1 MRNKIVEC
9 ITTDYG
15 LHIKLSGRVCKYD
28 IQDSMEELLTLV
40 TSKTLPNP
48 FHVLLD
54 CSTIEKPLCFDT
66 SQMIGSCRSIFLM
79 NGINRTAILYR
90 SNAQIVDLTK
100 IFSDTSVLK
109 KERYISTMINKD
121 AITQAERYLREGIEP

>member
-1 MRNKIVEC
+1 
-9 ITTDYG
+9 
-15 LHIKLSGRVCKYD
+15 
-28 IQDSMEELLTLV
+28 
-40 TSKTLPNP
+40 
-48 FHVLLD
+48 
-54 CSTIEKPLCFDT
+54 
-66 SQMIGSCRSIFLM
+66 MIGSCRSIFLM

>member
-1 MRNKIVEC
+1 MQNKVVEC

-28 IQDSMEELLTLV
+28 IQDSMEEILTLI

-54 CSTIEKPLCFDT
+54 CSAIEKPLCFDT
-66 SQMIGSCRSIFLM
+66 ARMIGSYRSMLFM
-79 NGINRTAILYR
+79 NGMDRIAILYR

-100 IFSDTSVLK
+100 IFSDTNILK

-121 AITQAERYLREGIEP
+121 AITQAERYLREGVEP